1 MKEKCIFKGFLD
13 YQGNLLD
20 YQEEEKKNKLPQFAR
35 VYV

>member
-13 YQGNLLD
+13 YQGNFLD
-20 YQEEEKKNKLPQFAR
+20 YQGTKKINSREFAR

>member
-20 YQEEEKKNKLPQFAR
+20 YQGTKKTNSRCLREFM
-35 VYV
+35 YE